1 MDLNG
6 GLVVSGSGEDLAL
19 LGRDGGVAVDQL
31 GEHAAHRLNAERQR
45 SDVEQQQ
52 ALDVAAKHAALDGC
66 ADSHAL
72 VGVDAL
78 EAFLAGQLFDL
89 VLHGRDTGRA
99 ADQKDLGDIIGSQ
112 ACVGHGL
119 LDRARGRFDQMGGQ
133 LVELCPRQ
141 RDVEVLRAGGVSGD
155 IREVDVGGGDAGQ
168 LDLGLLGGFL
178 QSLHGDLVVGQ
189 VDALRLLELGD
200 EVVHDALVEIVAAEV
215 GVAVGGQNFDDAVAD
230 VQDGDIERAA
240 AEVIDH
246 DLLLG
251 FLVDAVG
258 QRSRGRLVDDTLDV
272 ETGDLAGVLGGL
284 TLGVVE
290 VGRDGDD
297 GFGDGAA
304 EVSLCVSL
312 QLLQDHRGDLLRGV
326 LLAVDVDFII
336 GTHVTLDGSNGAVMV
351 RDSLTL
357 CDLTDHTLAGL
368 RECHNGRGGAVAFRV
383 CDHDGL
389 AAFHNSHAAVGR
401 TKVNTNNLAH
411 NKFPP
416 I

>member
-1 MDLNG
+1 
-6 GLVVSGSGEDLAL
+6 
-19 LGRDGGVAVDQL
+19 
-31 GEHAAHRLNAERQR
+31 
-45 SDVEQQQ
+45 
-52 ALDVAAKHAALDGC
+52 
-66 ADSHAL
+66 
-72 VGVDAL
+72 
-78 EAFLAGQLFDL
+78 
-89 VLHGRDTGRA
+89 
-99 ADQKDLGDIIGSQ
+99 
-112 ACVGHGL
+112 
-119 LDRARGRFDQMGGQ
+119 MGGQ
-133 LVELCPRQ
+133 LIELCAGQ
-141 RDVEVLRAGGVSGD
+141 GDVQVLRAGGVGGD
-155 IREVDVGGGDAGQ
+155 IRQVDVGGGHAGQ

-189 VDALRLLELGD
+189 VDALCLLELGNQ
-200 EVVHDALVEIVAAEV
+200 VVHDALVKVVAAEV

-258 QRSRGRLVDDTLDV
+258 QRGCGRLVDDTLDV

-304 EVSLCVSL
+304 QISLGVCL

-326 LLAVDVDFII
+326 LLAVDVDFIV
-336 GTHVTLDGSNGAVMV
+336 GAHVTLDGRDGAVV
-351 RDSLTL
+351 VGNSLAL

-368 RECHNGRGGAVAFRV
+368 RECHDGRGGAVAFGV
-383 CDHDGL
+383 GDNDGL
-389 AAFHNSHAAVGR
+389 AAFHNCYAAVGS
-401 TKVNTNNLAH
+401 TKVNTNNLTH

-416 I
+416 IINASIYKFM